1 MPWCLPSR
9 CSPQSAILSQA
20 QDSVCWGPAP
30 WRKRVHF
37 LCSASS
43 AAWGGGTVWAD
54 LKGGA
59 GASPWGCDRYS
70 PVWKCCEWGSG
81 SWKPGGQPSAWLRA
95 NVLTGSGR
103 RWAWKGP
110 SWNSVPRSVIDIP
123 PPPPPWII
131 VRARA
136 QWGRWR
142 KRWGAEQFHQRWGK
156 AGLVVWCGCPGGRSS
171 WSEETRLC
179 SDARNEPE
187 TLSWGGHWDGKHQWR
202 GEELSNSW

>member
-54 LKGGA
+54 MKGGA

-123 PPPPPWII
+123 RPESLCMH
-131 VRARA
+131 VHSGAGGGSTGA
-136 QWGRWR
+136 QSSSIRGGGRQAWQC
-142 KRWGAEQFHQRWGK
+142 G
-156 AGLVVWCGCPGGRSS
+156 VGCPGGRSS

-187 TLSWGGHWDGKHQWR
+187 TLSWGGHWDGRHQWR